1 MEEEVTVTFCRRRA
15 RVRPRRIDT
24 RGARIFHRVDNI
36 QSARDCVLGSRV
48 MDSACGHSTAFD
60 DVRCFH
66 HARAAWP
73 GIEVSFASFSA
84 RLEDER
90 SRDNAADLYLA
101 CACTDGN
108 PLALAQFERRFI
120 GCVREA
126 VSRIDRSY
134 DFVAEV
140 QQILRER
147 LLVGPGA
154 KIRDYRGLGTLASW
168 VRTAAVR
175 TALNLRRSSN
185 QQARQGRVLEPFEPL
200 LDPEVALLK
209 HQYAPEIDRALRR
222 ALARLEPRERLLL
235 HFYYVDG
242 LTLAKIA
249 TLERVGTTTVFRRLN
264 AASQKVLSGLR
275 ADLAKRLKL
284 STQSIDSLIRQVQQE
299 VMLSFS
305 QILGAE
311 ATQPS

>member
-1 MEEEVTVTFCRRRA
+1 
-15 RVRPRRIDT
+15 
-24 RGARIFHRVDNI
+24 
-36 QSARDCVLGSRV
+36 
-48 MDSACGHSTAFD
+48 MDSACSHAPEFD

-66 HARAAWP
+66 HARASWP
-73 GIEVSFASFSA
+73 GIEVSFAAFAA
-84 RLEDER
+84 RLEDGR
-90 SRDNAADLYLA
+90 SRSNAADLYLA
-101 CACTDGN
+101 CACSDGN
-108 PLALAQFERRFI
+108 PLALAQFDRRFI

-126 VSRIDRSY
+126 VARIDRSY

-147 LLVGPGA
+147 LLVGPRA
-154 KIRDYRGLGTLASW
+154 KIRDYRGIGTLASW

-175 TALNLRRSSN
+175 TALNLRRTSN
-185 QQARQGRVLEPFEPL
+185 QQARQGRSLEPFEPL

-209 HQYAPEIDRALRR
+209 RQYAPEIDRALRR
-222 ALARLEPRERLLL
+222 AMARLEPKERLLL

-264 AASQKVLSGLR
+264 AASQKVLAGLR
-275 ADLAKRLKL
+275 ADLADRLRL
-284 STQSIDSLIRQVQQE
+284 SHRSIDSLIRQVQPE

-305 QILGAE
+305 QILAGDGA
-311 ATQPS
+311 AS

>member
-1 MEEEVTVTFCRRRA
+1 
-15 RVRPRRIDT
+15 
-24 RGARIFHRVDNI
+24 
-36 QSARDCVLGSRV
+36 

-66 HARAAWP
+66 EARAAWP
-73 GIEVSFASFSA
+73 GIEVSFAAFSA
-84 RLEDER
+84 RLEDGR
-90 SRDNAADLYLA
+90 SRANATDLYLA

-108 PLALAQFERRFI
+108 PLALAQFDRRFI

-126 VSRIDRSY
+126 VARIDRSY
-134 DFVAEV
+134 DFIAEV

-154 KIRDYRGLGTLASW
+154 KIRDYRGIGTLASW

-185 QQARQGRVLEPFEPL
+185 QQARQGRTLEPFEPL

-264 AASQKVLSGLR
+264 AASHKVLAALR
-275 ADLAKRLKL
+275 ADLAKRLRL

-299 VMLSFS
+299 VLLSFS
-305 QILGAE
+305 QILAGDAPV
-311 ATQPS
+311 PS